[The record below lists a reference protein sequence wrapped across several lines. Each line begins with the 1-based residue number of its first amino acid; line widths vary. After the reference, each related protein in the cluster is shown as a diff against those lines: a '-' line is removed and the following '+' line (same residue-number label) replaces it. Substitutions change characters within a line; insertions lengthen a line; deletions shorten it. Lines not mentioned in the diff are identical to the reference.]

1 MNVVYMRKKIQIVYV
16 VSFFFYFLFALSLSV
31 AAQEITPSPQ
41 PHTFCFTVTACRD
54 PQAKCKTKYVMH
66 SAKLTVAPGKG
77 PPPNST
83 VYVIESIDTG
93 DGTYYTTGFPKAG
106 ISLGYAPIPDNFKY
120 IFKGLH
126 EEDTMTS
133 INQDANPL
141 KSNAAGELTTADG
154 SHVSALEWTD
164 VTDETNKGAR
174 RFFGVSIGGDSPP
187 PPTAAPIPSVTPLNG
202 SVGGQQLSQLQFQ
215 ASPSTFPN
223 QGSDDP
229 NSCTKITWDPDG
241 RIFDSQSLEPIP
253 DVSVTLSKKR
263 SNGLFSIVNKFN
275 PDDVPDGLL
284 SNPYITKEDGYFSF
298 YVPDGTY
305 KLAPST
311 AKYNFP
317 STLTLNKNY
326 ANMYSDI
333 YPAMTGIEIVE
344 KGGPQRRDIPVDPV
358 DGKPSYYPIKI
369 MEYGYQS
376 NRLST
381 VYIDGRVS
389 HPLATIKAYSVVPDN
404 TRPDSKKRHRL
415 IQTVQ
420 TDKQGR
426 FTLKVDQSLFD
437 INKNETFGE
446 IEAIKAHFDVESVDT
461 NESPAHLKLEPIPS
475 YIEGYAMKDGK
486 IIPSA
491 KIELVYDH
499 AILPYYQTM
508 ADIRGYF
515 KIPSEY
521 ISFIPYTLRYTSGK
535 VESNIS
541 TSRFIA
547 DNNSYI
553 RTNAINLFV
562 PQYNN
567 AQLTKDT
574 KKQATSQNGRVGSD
588 VDEFGSE
595 PTQSDTMPV
604 PTNLAII
611 GLVMFIIGLLI
622 TVIYLGVLLIKKN
635 QNVDNLK

>member
-1 MNVVYMRKKIQIVYV
+1 MNSKTLIIGIGCFVLY
-16 VSFFFYFLFALSLSV
+16 SFFAIPFAV
-31 AAQEITPSPQ
+31 VAQEVTPSPQ
-41 PHTFCFTVTACRD
+41 PHTFCFSVIACRD
-54 PQAKCKTKYVMH
+54 PKAKCKTTYLGH
-66 SAKLTVAPGKG
+66 SAKLTVEPGKG

-93 DGTYYTTGFPKAG
+93 NGTYYTTGFPKAG
-106 ISLGYAPIPDNFKY
+106 ITLGYAPIPDNFAY

-133 INQDANPL
+133 INQDVNPL
-141 KSNAAGELTTADG
+141 KSNAAGELTTTDG
-154 SHVSALEWTD
+154 ARVSALEWTD
-164 VTDETNKGAR
+164 VTDVSNKGGR

-187 PPTAAPIPSVTPLNG
+187 PPTAPPIPSVTPLNG

-215 ASPSTFPN
+215 ASPSTFPG

-263 SNGLFSIVNKFN
+263 SSGLFSFVNKFN

-284 SNPYITKEDGYFSF
+284 SNPYFTKEDGYFSF

-305 KLAPST
+305 KLVPST
-311 AKYNFP
+311 SKYNFP
-317 STLTLNKNY
+317 SSLTLNKNY
-326 ANMYSDI
+326 IYMYSDI
-333 YPAMTGIEIVE
+333 YPAMTGVEIVE
-344 KGGPQRRDIPVDPV
+344 KGGPQRRDIPVDPI

-389 HPLATIKAYSVVPDN
+389 HPLATIKAYSVI
-404 TRPDSKKRHRL
+404 PDSAHPDLKKQYRL

-426 FTLKVDQSLFD
+426 FSLAIDQSLFD
-437 INKNETFGE
+437 TNKNETFGE
-446 IEAIKAHFDVESVDT
+446 IEAIKVNFDTKSVNT
-461 NESPAHLKLEPIPS
+461 NESPALLKLEPIPS

-486 IIPSA
+486 ILPGA
-491 KIELVYDH
+491 KVELVYDH
-499 AILPYYQTM
+499 AILAYYQTM
-508 ADIRGYF
+508 ADIHGYF

-521 ISFIPYTLRYTSGK
+521 ISFIPYTLRYTSG
-535 VESNIS
+535 NIITDVS
-541 TSRFIA
+541 TSSFII
-547 DNNSYI
+547 DNNAYI
-553 RTNAINLFV
+553 RANNIDLFS

-567 AQLTKDT
+567 SQRAKST
-574 KKQATSQNGRVGSD
+574 KKQTTSQNGRLNSSLSD
-588 VDEFGSE
+588 SVNR
-595 PTQSDTMPV
+595 PTPSNTINTQK
-604 PTNLAII
+604 NLVIM
-611 GLVMFIIGLLI
+611 GVVVLIIGLLI
-622 TVIYLGVLLIKKN
+622 AAIYIAVLLIRKN
-635 QNVDNLK
+635 QGANNV